1 MPKKEKKPDVF
12 KEVAD
17 KIWPKTKKEL
27 EKMAENAKKMLAKG
41 EEHLRDWSE
50 KGIEKTKKLSLSLKR
65 EQMYYALGKLSA
77 TTPMTQWRANKK
89 ISAAVK
95 EIKGLDKQIKKIK

>member
-1 MPKKEKKPDVF
+1 MAKKAQKPDTF
-12 KEVAD
+12 KEVVD

-50 KGIEKTKKLSLSLKR
+50 KGIEKTKKLSLSIKR
-65 EQMYYALGKLSA
+65 EQMYYTLGKISA
-77 TTPMTQWRANKK
+77 TTPATKWRASKK
-89 ISAAVK
+89 ISSTLK
-95 EIKGLDKQIKKIK
+95 EIKELDRQIKKIK